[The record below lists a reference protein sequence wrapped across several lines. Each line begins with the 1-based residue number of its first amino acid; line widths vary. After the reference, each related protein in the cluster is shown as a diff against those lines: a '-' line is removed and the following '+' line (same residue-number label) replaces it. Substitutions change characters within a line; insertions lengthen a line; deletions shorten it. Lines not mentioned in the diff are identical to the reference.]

1 MDLGLAGRVALI
13 TGGSRGIGR
22 ATALAYAREGARVA
36 ITYAS
41 DEQRARATAEEIE
54 AGRPAEG
61 DEIEKARAGGPDA
74 AAALPMDLEDP
85 ATIAA
90 AADAVRERWGG
101 LDCLVA
107 NAVRWPD
114 PAPRFEDTP
123 AAVWQPAVRAN
134 LEGTIATLQAFLP
147 LMRGRPDGRI
157 VLVSSDVARHGFP
170 GSGFYGAA
178 KAGLGG
184 LMAALI
190 EELRGEILVNVVSPG
205 FTVTERNL
213 ELMPQTVRDE
223 VAARTPTRRLST
235 PEDIA
240 AAAVFLGSPAN
251 RNIAGAVL
259 DVTGGL

>member
-1 MDLGLAGRVALI
+1 MDLGLAGRTALI

-36 ITYAS
+36 ITYRS
-41 DEQRARATAEEIE
+41 DPGEDMGAV
-54 AGRPAEG
+54 P
-61 DEIEKARAGGPDA
+61 
-74 AAALPMDLEDP
+74 LPMDLGEP
-85 ATIAA
+85 ASIAT
-90 AADAVRERWGG
+90 AADALRERWGG

-123 AAVWQPAVRAN
+123 PEVWQPAVRVN

-147 LMRGRPDGRI
+147 LMRGRPDARI

-178 KAGLGG
+178 KAALAG

-213 ELMPQTVRDE
+213 ELMPQHVRDE

-240 AAAVFLGSPAN
+240 TAAVFLGSPAN
-251 RNIAGAVL
+251 RNIAGAAL